1 MSQTMNRLQQIEEK
15 IDTPEFKENTGSANE
30 VSYFIFDYDPKD
42 ELMVRDYVHDLVERV
57 NQKTYLDYHIS
68 CFDLYDI
75 MINYLKEED
84 ILEDVFEM
92 EEEGFEEVA
101 LSICDAMGINTMD
114 ENYFIDY
121 IKERIDKNSVI
132 FITGVGKIYPIV
144 RAHKI
149 LNNLHLA
156 IDNISVVLFL
166 PGTYSAQNISLFGL
180 LNDNYYR
187 AFKLIEGE

>member
-1 MSQTMNRLQQIEEK
+1 MSQTIGRLQQIEEK

-30 VSYFIFDYDPKD
+30 VSCFIFDYDPKD

-57 NQKTYLDYHIS
+57 NQKTYLDYHIN

-75 MINYLKEED
+75 MINYLKKED

-101 LSICDAMGINTMD
+101 LSIGDAMGINTMD

-156 IDNISVVLFL
+156 IDNIPVVLFL

>member
-1 MSQTMNRLQQIEEK
+1 MSQTMSRLQQIEEK
-15 IDTPEFKENTGSANE
+15 IDMPEFKENTGSANE
-30 VSYFIFDYDPKD
+30 VSCFIFDYDPKD

-57 NQKTYLDYHIS
+57 NQKTYLDYHIN

-75 MINYLKEED
+75 MINYLKKED
-84 ILEDVFEM
+84 FLEAVFEM

-101 LSICDAMGINTMD
+101 LSIGDAMGINTMD

-156 IDNISVVLFL
+156 IDNIPVVLFL